1 MTSASAGPA
10 TVAPRGEPEGS
21 GDAAEVDG
29 GVGELPH
36 RADARRVDL
45 VLGVGAEGGGASGSV
60 DILSLLSSSS
70 DPYPKPHPST
80 TTDETVPMT
89 AEPTSPAPR
98 AVLVTGASR
107 GIGRAVARAFAEQG
121 DHVAVHVRSAVDEGE
136 ATLASLRG
144 SGHAL
149 VRADLGDPAEAN
161 GLAAAA
167 EEALGQPVEVL
178 VNNAGIATTPTL
190 EHSPATTDAA
200 QWQRSWEDYL
210 RINTLGTAMVTR
222 AMTSRLIELGLPG
235 RVITIGTRGVHRG
248 EPDFPAYAASKAAL
262 HSMDA
267 SLAVALAPHDIGVA
281 TVAPGFVE
289 TERVAD
295 RLDSPA
301 GESIRSDSPF
311 GRVGRPE
318 EVAAAVL
325 WLASP
330 EAVWASGATL
340 DLNGASYLRP

>member
-1 MTSASAGPA
+1 MTTTPA
-10 TVAPRGEPEGS
+10 T
-21 GDAAEVDG
+21 
-29 GVGELPH
+29 
-36 RADARRVDL
+36 
-45 VLGVGAEGGGASGSV
+45 
-60 DILSLLSSSS
+60 
-70 DPYPKPHPST
+70 PS
-80 TTDETVPMT
+80 
-89 AEPTSPAPR
+89 R

-121 DHVAVHVRSAVDEGE
+121 DQVAVHVRSAAAEGE

-149 VRADLGDPAEAN
+149 VRADIGDATEARGLG
-161 GLAAAA
+161 AAA
-167 EEALGQPVEVL
+167 EEALGRPVEVL
-178 VNNAGIATTPTL
+178 VNNAGIATAPGL
-190 EHSPATTDAA
+190 QHRPSATDPDR
-200 QWQRSWEDYL
+200 WQHCWEDYL
-210 RINTLGTAMVTR
+210 RINTLGTVMVTHGV
-222 AMTSRLIELGLPG
+222 TSRLIEIGLPG

-267 SLAVALAPHDIGVA
+267 SLAVALAPHGISVA

-289 TERVAD
+289 TERVAE

-301 GESIRSDSPF
+301 GESIRADSPF

-318 EVAAAVL
+318 EVASAVL

-340 DLNGASYLRP
+340 DLNGASHLRP